1 MFKRVHVSVKR
12 PNRGETKA
20 LPAGFNQSWLVH
32 AFDITPSAGMD
43 ERCDMGCKK
52 GVSAAL
58 HGGLSSRQAEALEG
72 I

>member
-12 PNRGETKA
+12 PIRGDQSV
-20 LPAGFNQSWLVH
+20 PAGFNQSWLVH